1 MSDPNDPKIPLLMA
15 KLLMQV
21 GRQEDAHGVLTA
33 LPAPASDDPEI
44 AQLRAHLDFI
54 VTASSSPARAEIAAR
69 LCQRPED
76 SDSRYRLAAPLLMDD
91 DYRGAMGQLIE
102 IQRQAPGFRKGAA
115 RKGLQA
121 LFTMLAPDDPRVTRY
136 RAELFNL
143 TH

>member
-1 MSDPNDPKIPLLMA
+1 MSDPDDPKIPLLMA

-21 GRQEDAHGVLTA
+21 GRQEDAHAVLTA

-54 VTASSSPARAEIAAR
+54 VTASDSPARAEIEAWPAR
-69 LCQRPED
+69 R
-76 SDSRYRLAAPLLMDD
+76 
-91 DYRGAMGQLIE
+91 
-102 IQRQAPGFRKGAA
+102 
-115 RKGLQA
+115 GLQA
-121 LFTMLAPDDPRVTRY
+121 LFVMLAPDDPRVKRY